1 MSKSAFSFVV
11 LLLTLLI
18 SSPLWAGEAY
28 WIDVR
33 SQGEYEAGHVEG
45 AINIP
50 HTEITG
56 RIAGVTE
63 DKTTPLYLYC
73 RSGRRS
79 SIATDALQQMGY
91 SHVVNVGGYED
102 ARTKAA
108 QINAK

>member
-1 MSKSAFSFVV
+1 MSKSASSFVV

-33 SQGEYEAGHVEG
+33 SQGEYEAGHVED

-50 HTEITG
+50 HTEIAG

-63 DKTTPLYLYC
+63 DKATPLYLYC

-79 SIATDALQQMGY
+79 GIAMEALQEMGY
-91 SHVVNVGGYED
+91 SQVINVGGYED
-102 ARTKAA
+102 AQTKAA